1 MFEADLAEYR
11 EKGAEALK
19 GKLDGL
25 VSRALDESATENF
38 RHFVADLCMD
48 LKDYQRALEV
58 LLANDKAGALT
69 DVGYNNMALCYWEL
83 GREEDAYFAYKKS
96 LAINSENVSSL
107 RGACYLA
114 IEKGHVRKLLI
125 SADHFTRLHRTTARL
140 LSGMP
145 RLCTMQ
151 TKVRSSGSSWS
162 DGRGNSDAIQ
172 NWKAS
177 NCL

>member
-114 IEKGHVRKLLI
+114 IEKGHDQEALDFCRSFYTASPDDREAAIWYATALHN
-125 SADHFTRLHRTTARL
+125 ADQSQELRQLVERWEGKF
-140 LSGMP
+140 
-145 RLCTMQ
+145 
-151 TKVRSSGSSWS
+151 
-162 DGRGNSDAIQ
+162 GRDPELEGF
-172 NWKAS
+172 
-177 NCL
+177 